1 MNERTNERTF
11 DLDFSSLSR
20 NRTVGFDN
28 VQRPRSFT
36 DCFTSGTPHSV
47 KVQMQ
52 DDDENKALRCST
64 KSCWKNKRSRVCVH
78 TLLSSCVPK
87 ESREPE
93 SSGKANET
101 EISVDCA
108 GVERDRY

>member
-1 MNERTNERTF
+1 MK
-11 DLDFSSLSR
+11 
-20 NRTVGFDN
+20 
-28 VQRPRSFT
+28 
-36 DCFTSGTPHSV
+36 SV
-47 KVQMQ
+47 AMQYKVVLKEQ
-52 DDDENKALRCST
+52 K
-64 KSCWKNKRSRVCVH
+64 RVCVH
-78 TLLSSCVPK
+78 TVLSSCVPK